1 MAPDPPNL
9 MHGMSTQDYAASV
22 QPSYST
28 NTNAYNAYQWPTAIN
43 GINTLNTLGTYNP
56 YNNYATSTAPMNN
69 AYGSFRV
76 SGGISPIGKLCR
88 IYAFLPIFTT
98 GNLNI
103 FAKEEGG
110 NRSASGGSTG
120 ATLSGNSTSTASP
133 SRGSSC
139 GGGDQ
144 QLTSS
149 ELARIRRTGNYGCAK
164 PPYSY
169 ISLITMAIQHS
180 ANHKM
185 TLSEIYNWIMD
196 LFPYY
201 RQNQQRSGRGWQNSI
216 RHSLSFNDCF
226 VKIARSG
233 QSSTI
238 SCIDF
243 DMQSDHF
250 YNRTPDKPGKGS
262 FWTLH
267 ELCGN
272 MFENGCYL
280 RRQKRF
286 KVKERDPPRKKNHQ
300 VNNNTAIKEE
310 LEDTYKNEEAKM
322 DLSQAISNIAQE
334 IKDPLAQP
342 QQQQQ
347 LQSISLSTP
356 SSLSQPTSVISTV
369 GSTQIGAQTTAN
381 DLPFYSF
388 AIDQKQSKF
397 YWIHILSLTKLS
409 IDGNVNPYY
418 QLYSTD
424 FSTTGGL
431 PGLTVPSAFSI
442 NKLMDNTNGFD
453 YNYYQSSTNDYG
465 GYSHTLYR

>member
-1 MAPDPPNL
+1 
-9 MHGMSTQDYAASV
+9 MSAQDYAASV

-28 NTNAYNAYQWPTAIN
+28 NANAYNAYQWPTAIN
-43 GINTLNTLGTYNP
+43 SINTLNTLGTYNP
-56 YNNYATSTAPMNN
+56 YNNYTTTTTPMNS
-69 AYGSFRV
+69 AYSGFRV
-76 SGGISPIGKLCR
+76 SGGISPI
-88 IYAFLPIFTT
+88 
-98 GNLNI
+98 
-103 FAKEEGG
+103 GG

-120 ATLSGNSTSTASP
+120 TTLSGTSASTASP

-201 RQNQQRSGRGWQNSI
+201 RQNQQRWQNSI

-226 VKIARSG
+226 VKIA
-233 QSSTI
+233 
-238 SCIDF
+238 
-243 DMQSDHF
+243 
-250 YNRTPDKPGKGS
+250 RTPDKPGKGS

-286 KVKERDPPRKKNHQ
+286 KVKERDPPRKKRNNNQNNQNHQNQ
-300 VNNNTAIKEE
+300 VNNNAAIKEE
-310 LEDTYKNEEAKM
+310 LEDTYKSEEAKM
-322 DLSQAISNIAQE
+322 DLNQTISS
-334 IKDPLAQP
+334 P
-342 QQQQQ
+342 
-347 LQSISLSTP
+347 ISLSTP

-369 GSTQIGAQTTAN
+369 GTTPLGSQA
-381 DLPFYSF
+381 
-388 AIDQKQSKF
+388 
-397 YWIHILSLTKLS
+397 TT
-409 IDGNVNPYY
+409 VNPYY

-424 FSTTGGL
+424 FSAAGGL
-431 PGLTVPSAFSI
+431 PGLAVPSAFSI
-442 NKLMDNTNGFD
+442 NKLMDSTNGFD
-453 YNYYQSSTNDYG
+453 YNYYQTSANDYG
-465 GYSHTLYR
+465 GYSHTLYSSTNPSTASNL

>member
-1 MAPDPPNL
+1 
-9 MHGMSTQDYAASV
+9 MSTQDYA
-22 QPSYST
+22 PTYST

-56 YNNYATSTAPMNN
+56 YNNYATTTTPMNN
-69 AYGSFRV
+69 AYTGFRV
-76 SGGISPIGKLCR
+76 GGGISPIGELEHFLCLSQSFITIKR
-88 IYAFLPIFTT
+88 HL
-98 GNLNI
+98 
-103 FAKEEGG
+103 
-110 NRSASGGSTG
+110 STD
-120 ATLSGNSTSTASP
+120 L
-133 SRGSSC
+133 
-139 GGGDQ
+139 Q
-144 QLTSS
+144 
-149 ELARIRRTGNYGCAK
+149 ARIRRTGNYGCAK

-201 RQNQQRSGRGWQNSI
+201 RQNQQRWQNSI

-226 VKIARSG
+226 VKIA
-233 QSSTI
+233 
-238 SCIDF
+238 
-243 DMQSDHF
+243 
-250 YNRTPDKPGKGS
+250 RTPDKPGKGS

-286 KVKERDPPRKKNHQ
+286 KVKERDPPRKK
-300 VNNNTAIKEE
+300 VL
-310 LEDTYKNEEAKM
+310 LEV
-322 DLSQAISNIAQE
+322 QE

-369 GSTQIGAQTTAN
+369 GSTPLGSQTTTVT
-381 DLPFYSF
+381 DLFLCPLMRS
-388 AIDQKQSKF
+388 
-397 YWIHILSLTKLS
+397 
-409 IDGNVNPYY
+409 V
-418 QLYSTD
+418 QLW
-424 FSTTGGL
+424 
-431 PGLTVPSAFSI
+431 
-442 NKLMDNTNGFD
+442 
-453 YNYYQSSTNDYG
+453 
-465 GYSHTLYR
+465 

>member
-1 MAPDPPNL
+1 MT
-9 MHGMSTQDYAASV
+9 SQDYAASV
-22 QPSYST
+22 QPTYST

-56 YNNYATSTAPMNN
+56 YNSYTTTTTQMNN
-69 AYGSFRV
+69 AYGGFRV
-76 SGGISPIGKLCR
+76 GGGISPIG
-88 IYAFLPIFTT
+88 
-98 GNLNI
+98 GS
-103 FAKEEGG
+103 
-110 NRSASGGSTG
+110 RSASGGSTG
-120 ATLSGNSTSTASP
+120 TTLSGTSASTASP

-201 RQNQQRSGRGWQNSI
+201 RQNQQRWQNSI

-226 VKIARSG
+226 VKIA
-233 QSSTI
+233 
-238 SCIDF
+238 
-243 DMQSDHF
+243 
-250 YNRTPDKPGKGS
+250 RTPDKPGKGS

-286 KVKERDPPRKKNHQ
+286 KVKERDPPRKKRNNNQNHNHQ
-300 VNNNTAIKEE
+300 GQANNNATIKEE
-310 LEDTYKNEEAKM
+310 LDDTYKIEEAKM
-322 DLSQAISNIAQE
+322 DLGQAIPNG
-334 IKDPLAQP
+334 
-342 QQQQQ
+342 
-347 LQSISLSTP
+347 
-356 SSLSQPTSVISTV
+356 SQ
-369 GSTQIGAQTTAN
+369 
-381 DLPFYSF
+381 
-388 AIDQKQSKF
+388 
-397 YWIHILSLTKLS
+397 
-409 IDGNVNPYY
+409 VNPYY

-424 FSTTGGL
+424 FTGAGGL
-431 PGLTVPSAFSI
+431 PGLSVPSAFSI
-442 NKLMDNTNGFD
+442 NKLMDSTNGFD
-453 YNYYQSSTNDYG
+453 YNYYQTSANDYG
-465 GYSHTLYR
+465 GYSHTLYSSTNPSTASNL

>member
-1 MAPDPPNL
+1 MT
-9 MHGMSTQDYAASV
+9 SQDYAASV
-22 QPSYST
+22 QPTYST

-56 YNNYATSTAPMNN
+56 YNSYTTTTTQMNN
-69 AYGSFRV
+69 AYGGFRV
-76 SGGISPIGKLCR
+76 GGGISPIG
-88 IYAFLPIFTT
+88 
-98 GNLNI
+98 GS
-103 FAKEEGG
+103 
-110 NRSASGGSTG
+110 RSASGGSTG
-120 ATLSGNSTSTASP
+120 TTLSGTSASTASP

-226 VKIARSG
+226 VKIAR
-233 QSSTI
+233 
-238 SCIDF
+238 
-243 DMQSDHF
+243 
-250 YNRTPDKPGKGS
+250 TPDKPGKGS

-286 KVKERDPPRKKNHQ
+286 KVKERDPPRKKRNNNQNHNHQ
-300 VNNNTAIKEE
+300 GQANNSATIKEE
-310 LEDTYKNEEAKM
+310 LDDSYKIEEAKM
-322 DLSQAISNIAQE
+322 DLGQTIPNGSQD
-334 IKDPLAQP
+334 IKDSLQQS

-347 LQSISLSTP
+347 MQQISMSTP
-356 SSLSQPTSVISTV
+356 SSLSQPTSVISTI
-369 GSTQIGAQTTAN
+369 GTTPLGAQTTTV
-381 DLPFYSF
+381 SH
-388 AIDQKQSKF
+388 S
-397 YWIHILSLTKLS
+397 LSLSSGSYCNDCLRMCLMVAS
-409 IDGNVNPYY
+409 
-418 QLYSTD
+418 
-424 FSTTGGL
+424 L
-431 PGLTVPSAFSI
+431 P
-442 NKLMDNTNGFD
+442 K
-453 YNYYQSSTNDYG
+453 
-465 GYSHTLYR
+465 H

>member
-1 MAPDPPNL
+1 MLPSSLAVSSSTAALDTTGLYQPSTVGQSAI
-9 MHGMSTQDYAASV
+9 HGMTSQDYAASV
-22 QPSYST
+22 QPTYST
-28 NTNAYNAYQWPTAIN
+28 NANPYNTYQWPTAIN

-56 YNNYATSTAPMNN
+56 YNNYTTTTTPMNN
-69 AYGSFRV
+69 AYSGFRV
-76 SGGISPIGKLCR
+76 GGGISPIG
-88 IYAFLPIFTT
+88 
-98 GNLNI
+98 GS
-103 FAKEEGG
+103 
-110 NRSASGGSTG
+110 RSASGGSTG
-120 ATLSGNSTSTASP
+120 TTLSGTSASTASP

-226 VKIARSG
+226 VKIAR
-233 QSSTI
+233 
-238 SCIDF
+238 
-243 DMQSDHF
+243 
-250 YNRTPDKPGKGS
+250 TPDKPGKGS

-286 KVKERDPPRKKNHQ
+286 KVKERDPPRKKRNNNQNHQNNTNQ
-300 VNNNTAIKEE
+300 VNNNASIKEE
-310 LEDTYKNEEAKM
+310 LDDTYKSDESKLVLDQTIPNG
-322 DLSQAISNIAQE
+322 SQE
-334 IKDPLAQP
+334 IKDSLSQS
-342 QQQQQ
+342 QQQMQQ
-347 LQSISLSTP
+347 QISMSTP
-356 SSLSQPTSVISTV
+356 SSLSQPTSVISTIGTTPL
-369 GSTQIGAQTTAN
+369 GSQAAT
-381 DLPFYSF
+381 
-388 AIDQKQSKF
+388 
-397 YWIHILSLTKLS
+397 
-409 IDGNVNPYY
+409 VNPYY

-424 FSTTGGL
+424 FSATGGL

-442 NKLMDNTNGFD
+442 NKLMDSTNGFD
-453 YNYYQSSTNDYG
+453 YNYYQTSANDYG
-465 GYSHTLYR
+465 GYSHTLYSSTNPSTASNL

>member
-1 MAPDPPNL
+1 MIFQ
-9 MHGMSTQDYAASV
+9 GMSTQDYAASV
-22 QPSYST
+22 QPTYST

-56 YNNYATSTAPMNN
+56 YNNYAATTTPMNS
-69 AYGSFRV
+69 AYTGFRV
-76 SGGISPIGKLCR
+76 GGGISPIG
-88 IYAFLPIFTT
+88 
-98 GNLNI
+98 GS
-103 FAKEEGG
+103 
-110 NRSASGGSTG
+110 RSTSGGSNAT
-120 ATLSGNSTSTASP
+120 TLSSNSASTASP

-201 RQNQQRSGRGWQNSI
+201 RQNQQRWQNSI

-226 VKIARSG
+226 VKIA
-233 QSSTI
+233 
-238 SCIDF
+238 
-243 DMQSDHF
+243 
-250 YNRTPDKPGKGS
+250 RTPDKPGKGS

-286 KVKERDPPRKKNHQ
+286 KVKERDPPRKKRNNNQNQNHQ
-300 VNNNTAIKEE
+300 NQANNNSTIKEE
-310 LEDTYKNEEAKM
+310 LDDTYKSEEGKM
-322 DLSQAISNIAQE
+322 DLSQTISNISQE
-334 IKDPLAQP
+334 IKDPLVQP

-356 SSLSQPTSVISTV
+356 SSLSQPTSV
-369 GSTQIGAQTTAN
+369 
-381 DLPFYSF
+381 
-388 AIDQKQSKF
+388 
-397 YWIHILSLTKLS
+397 
-409 IDGNVNPYY
+409 NPYY

-424 FSTTGGL
+424 FSAAGGL

-453 YNYYQSSTNDYG
+453 YNYYQTTANDYG